1 MAETR
6 YSNFN
11 NNFSNHSSNQGP
23 VDFSLSFSGADLKLI
38 SNNTT
43 YPVILRR
50 VSAKI
55 FNKVSPEV
63 NIGLILGSSFIS
75 QDNDVATAGL
85 SLNGNHIG
93 FAVNGGF
100 GNELQLGLHASY
112 IYQEARRENTLRVT
126 SLIWHEWLTE
136 ATLRLKLGTHWA
148 IIAGG
153 GFMGVDADRR
163 VSGDINE
170 TIRMKLTSE
179 SQGKIAIEI
188 LTAPADRIRLSLN
201 RGAFDGLQLTFA
213 HTF

>member
-1 MAETR
+1 M
-6 YSNFN
+6 
-11 NNFSNHSSNQGP
+11 
-23 VDFSLSFSGADLKLI
+23 SLT

-43 YPVILRR
+43 YPVKLRR
-50 VSAKI
+50 VSAKL
-55 FNKVSPEV
+55 FNKLSPKV

-85 SLNGNHIG
+85 SLNGSHIG
-93 FAVNGGF
+93 FAVNGIF

-112 IYQEARRENTLRVT
+112 IYQEANGENTLRTV

-148 IIAGG
+148 ILAGAG
-153 GFMGVDADRR
+153 LTGLNADRR

-170 TIRMKLTSE
+170 TIRMKLANDF
-179 SQGKIAIEI
+179 QGVMAVEI

-201 RGAFDGLQLTFA
+201 RGAFDGFQLTFA
-213 HTF
+213 HAF